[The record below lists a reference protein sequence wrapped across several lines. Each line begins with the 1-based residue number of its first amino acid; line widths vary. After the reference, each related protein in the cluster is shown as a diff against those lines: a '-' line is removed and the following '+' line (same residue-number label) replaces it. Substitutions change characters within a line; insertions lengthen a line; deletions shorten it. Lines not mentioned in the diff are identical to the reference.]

1 MNDTPTPP
9 ANVLVMGAAGRDFHD
24 FLRYFRARPE
34 YRVRAFT
41 ATQIPYIAARAFPRE
56 LAGPLYDADI
66 PIHPEAE
73 LPALVARYAIDW
85 VFLSY
90 SDLAHEDV
98 MHKAS
103 LVQALGANFGLL
115 GPRATELVATKPVVA
130 IVAARTGA
138 GKSPLAQW
146 LARGLREAGIRA
158 GVIRHPM
165 PYGDLRRQAVQR
177 FASVDDLERHD
188 CTVEEREEYE
198 PYVDAGLAIFAGVD
212 YAQVLAAAEAESEL
226 ILWDGGNND
235 SPFLRPDLT
244 ICVLDAL
251 RPGHELRYY
260 PGETNLRRADVV
272 VINKVGGA
280 VRADVD
286 AMRATVAAVNPGAA
300 IVEADLVVSV
310 DSPAAIAGRRVLV
323 IEDGPT
329 LTHGGMRYG
338 AGTIAARRHGAAE
351 LVEPRATAV
360 GSIAETLAAYPD
372 LRGVLPALGYAPA
385 QLADLAATIAATI
398 RTGGAEL
405 VLDASPCRLERLIPF
420 AVPSLRVRYAFEQ
433 RSGAPL
439 LGTVRALCG
448 R

>member
-1 MNDTPTPP
+1 MNDAPPAP
-9 ANVLVMGAAGRDFHD
+9 ANVLIMGAAGRDFHD

-41 ATQIPYIAARAFPRE
+41 ATQIPFIAARAFPRE

-66 PIHPEAE
+66 PIHPEEE
-73 LPALVARYAIDW
+73 LSALVARYAIDW

-115 GPRATELVATKPVVA
+115 GPGATELVATKPVVA
-130 IVAARTGA
+130 VVAARTGA

-235 SPFLRPDLT
+235 SPFVRPDLM

-280 VRADVD
+280 ARADVE
-286 AMRATVAAVNPGAA
+286 AMRATVATLNPDAA

-310 DSPAAIAGRRVLV
+310 DNPEAIAGRRVLV

-360 GSIAETLAAYPD
+360 GTIAETLAAYPA
-372 LRGVLPALGYAPA
+372 LNGVLPALGYAPA

-398 RTGGAEL
+398 HAGGAEL

-420 AVPSLRVRYAFEQ
+420 DAPTLRVRYAFEQ

-439 LGTVRALCG
+439 LDAVRALCV

>member
-1 MNDTPTPP
+1 MNDAPPAP
-9 ANVLVMGAAGRDFHD
+9 ANVLIMGAAGRDFHD

-41 ATQIPYIAARAFPRE
+41 ATQIPFIAARAFPRE

-66 PIHPEAE
+66 PIHPEEE
-73 LPALVARYAIDW
+73 LSALVARYAIDW

-115 GPRATELVATKPVVA
+115 GPGATELVATKPVVA
-130 IVAARTGA
+130 VVAARTGA

-146 LARGLREAGIRA
+146 LVRGLREAGIRA

-177 FASVDDLERHD
+177 FASAADLD
-188 CTVEEREEYE
+188 TQGCTVEEREEYE
-198 PYVDAGLAIFAGVD
+198 PYVDAGLTIFAGVD
-212 YAQVLAAAEAESEL
+212 YARVLAAAEAESEL

-235 SPFLRPDLT
+235 SPFVRPDLM

-280 VRADVD
+280 ARADVE
-286 AMRATVAAVNPGAA
+286 AMRATAATLNPDAA

-310 DSPAAIAGRRVLV
+310 DNPEAIAGRRVLV

-360 GSIAETLAAYPD
+360 GTIAEILAAYPA
-372 LRGVLPALGYAPA
+372 LSGVLPALGYAPA

-398 RTGGAEL
+398 HAGGAEL

-420 AVPSLRVRYAFEQ
+420 DAPTLRVRYAFEQ

-439 LGTVRALCG
+439 LDLVRALCV

>member
-1 MNDTPTPP
+1 
-9 ANVLVMGAAGRDFHD
+9 VLAISAVRTGCGKSQIARWAADR
-24 FLRYFRARPE
+24 L
-34 YRVRAFT
+34 
-41 ATQIPYIAARAFPRE
+41 AARGHR
-56 LAGPLYDADI
+56 
-66 PIHPEAE
+66 
-73 LPALVARYAIDW
+73 VA
-85 VFLSY
+85 VL
-90 SDLAHEDV
+90 
-98 MHKAS
+98 
-103 LVQALGANFGLL
+103 
-115 GPRATELVATKPVVA
+115 
-130 IVAARTGA
+130 
-138 GKSPLAQW
+138 
-146 LARGLREAGIRA
+146 
-158 GVIRHPM
+158 RHPM

-235 SPFLRPDLT
+235 SPFLCPDLT